1 MTRRRRPS
9 NPIRVVGL
17 LILVAVAFYLNRVV
31 VPTIR
36 DPFSPTPTVT
46 RNPESY
52 VTDAEQLFNDGKL
65 TQAVVTYKDAIHA
78 DPGNP
83 ATHIA
88 LARAL
93 VFSGQYLEAQKSAE
107 NALLLNP
114 DNSMAHALR
123 GWALYF
129 QGDYPLAQATLKKAL
144 ELDPNNAMAHAYYA
158 ELLGDMAFAPG
169 GDYGLLDEATA
180 ESRAA
185 MDLAP
190 NTLESHRARGYI
202 LELTGNPEEAAREYL
217 AALTI
222 NDKIADVHLSLGR
235 VYRTLENY
243 NDAISEFTIA
253 YSFNPTDPLPNLYI
267 SRVYAAQGDYAKAIQ
282 YAEQSVTTA
291 PHDTRLL
298 GNLGVLYF
306 RNYEYDS
313 AFRELSLVIHGGTT
327 EDGKLIEAV
336 ELIDDPRV
344 AEYYT
349 TFGLTLARLGRC
361 GEAIGVL
368 QQVISVV
375 SPDQLSYTNAQ
386 EGLGI
391 CQQELENGGPSAPT
405 AEAPTEEPALEA
417 TPTP

>member
-17 LILVAVAFYLNRVV
+17 LILVAAAFYLNKVV
-31 VPTIR
+31 VPTIQ
-36 DPFSPTPTVT
+36 DPFSPTPTAT

-52 VTDAEQLFNDGKL
+52 VTDAEQLFNAGKL
-65 TQAVVTYKDAIHA
+65 TQSIATYKDAIRSQ
-78 DPGNP
+78 PGNP

-88 LARAL
+88 LARVL
-93 VFSGQYLEAQKSAE
+93 VFAGQYAEAKKSAE

-114 DNSMAHALR
+114 ENSMAHAVR

-129 QGDYPLAQATLKKAL
+129 EGDYPNAQAALEKAL
-144 ELDPNNAMAHAYYA
+144 ELDPNNAMAHAYYS

-169 GDYGLLDEATA
+169 GDYGLLDQATA

-185 MDLAP
+185 LELAP

-202 LELTGNPEEAAREYL
+202 LELTGNADEAAQEYK

-222 NDKIADVHLSLGR
+222 NNNIADVHLSLGR
-235 VYRTLENY
+235 VYRALENY
-243 NDAISEFTIA
+243 NDAISEFTMA

-267 SRVYAAQGDYAKAIQ
+267 SRVYAAEGDYGKAIQ

-291 PHDTRLL
+291 PDDTRLR

-306 RNYEYDS
+306 RNFKYDD
-313 AFRELSLVIHGGTT
+313 AFRELSMVVHGGTT
-327 EDGKLIEAV
+327 DDGKAIAPID
-336 ELIDDPRV
+336 LIDDPRI

-349 TFGLTLARLGRC
+349 TFGLTLNRLGQC
-361 GEAIGVL
+361 GEAIGVF
-368 QQVISVV
+368 QQVLSIV
-375 SPDQLSYTNAQ
+375 SADQLSYTNAQ
-386 EGLGI
+386 EGLAA
-391 CQQELENGGPSAPT
+391 CQENIGADGTVVAT
-405 AEAPTEEPALEA
+405 EAPTVEP

>member
-17 LILVAVAFYLNRVV
+17 LILVAAAFYLNKVV
-31 VPTIR
+31 VPTIQ
-36 DPFSPTPTVT
+36 DPFSPTPTAT

-52 VTDAEQLFNDGKL
+52 VTDAEQLFNAGKL
-65 TQAVVTYKDAIHA
+65 TQSIATYKDAIRSQ
-78 DPGNP
+78 PGNP

-88 LARAL
+88 LARVL
-93 VFSGQYLEAQKSAE
+93 VFAGQYAEAQKSAE

-114 DNSMAHALR
+114 ENSMAHAVR

-129 QGDYPLAQATLKKAL
+129 EGDYPNAEAALKKAL
-144 ELDPNNAMAHAYYA
+144 ELDPNNAMAHAYYS
-158 ELLGDMAFAPG
+158 ELLGDMAFAQ
-169 GDYGLLDEATA
+169 DYSLLDKATA

-185 MDLAP
+185 LELAP

-202 LELTGNPEEAAREYL
+202 LELTGNPEEAVQEYK

-222 NDKIADVHLSLGR
+222 NNNIADVHLALGR
-235 VYRTLENY
+235 VYRAVENY
-243 NDAISEFTIA
+243 NDAISEFTMA

-267 SRVYAAQGDYAKAIQ
+267 SRVYAAEGDYGKAIQ

-291 PHDTRLL
+291 PADTRLR
-298 GNLGVLYF
+298 GNLGTLYF
-306 RNYEYDS
+306 RNFKYDD
-313 AFRELSLVIHGGTT
+313 AFRELSMVVHGGTT
-327 EDGKLIEAV
+327 DDGTPIPPID
-336 ELIDDPRV
+336 LIDDPRI

-349 TFGLTLARLGRC
+349 TFGLTLNRLGRC
-361 GEAIGVL
+361 GEAIGVF
-368 QQVISVV
+368 QQVLSIV

-386 EGLGI
+386 EGLAA
-391 CQQELENGGPSAPT
+391 CQENIGDDGSVT
-405 AEAPTEEPALEA
+405 ATEAPTVEP